1 MHTLPKLH
9 CDVLSTSMLT
19 NRQTIRIEWGDCDPA
34 GIVYFPRY
42 FEFFDACTRALFERA
57 GFFKRDMLKTYGIAG
72 IPVVDI
78 KANFVTSS
86 RFGDD
91 VVVESSVTKWGRS
104 SFIVLHRLM
113 KGDATAIECFET
125 RVWVAH
131 PEGDPEKFEARS
143 IPREVKEK
151 FGSGAESKRSG

>member
-1 MHTLPKLH
+1 
-9 CDVLSTSMLT
+9 MLT
-19 NRQTIRIEWGDCDPA
+19 NRRIIRIEWGDCDPA

-42 FEFFDACTRALFERA
+42 FEVFDACTRALFERA
-57 GFFKRDMLKTYGIAG
+57 GLFKRDMLRTYGIAG
-72 IPVVDI
+72 IPVVDM
-78 KANFVTSS
+78 KARFMLPS

-91 VVVESSVTKWGRS
+91 VVVESAVSQWGNS
-104 SFIVLHRLM
+104 SFVVRHRLM

-131 PEGDPEKFEARS
+131 PNGDTEKFEARS

-151 FGSGAESKRSG
+151 FGAVDDGQ